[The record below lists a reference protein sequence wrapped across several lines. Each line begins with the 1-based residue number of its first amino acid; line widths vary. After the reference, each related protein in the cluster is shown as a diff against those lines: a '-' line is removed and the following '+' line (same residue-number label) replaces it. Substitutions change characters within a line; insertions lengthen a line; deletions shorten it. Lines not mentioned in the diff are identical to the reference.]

1 MVGTAAWALSG
12 WHPDQS
18 MSRSVPVGLSL
29 EQVAALV
36 AYVACMFAV
45 CMLACIVPTWRALRV
60 EPTEALR
67 VE

>member
-1 MVGTAAWALSG
+1 M
-12 WHPDQS
+12 
-18 MSRSVPVGLSL
+18 GLSL

-36 AYVACMFAV
+36 AYVAFMFAI
-45 CMLACIVPTWRALRV
+45 CLLACIVPTWRALRV